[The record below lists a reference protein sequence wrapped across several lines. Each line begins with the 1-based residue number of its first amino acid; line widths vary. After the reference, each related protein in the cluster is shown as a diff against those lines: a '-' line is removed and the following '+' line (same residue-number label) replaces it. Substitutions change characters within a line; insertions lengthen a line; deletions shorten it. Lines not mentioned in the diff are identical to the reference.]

1 MAKFNRP
8 RKKGG
13 WANTKKYPHERHPA
27 NYVRKVGD
35 TIEYL
40 TFTHSPEVEYDKAKI
55 SENVIN
61 ALLSGVPT
69 GHIRKGDNGKYYVR
83 TIPMAD
89 NVSKKEREANKQ
101 KGLKQG
107 EYRSY
112 AYPVVFV
119 GTRNALHS
127 EIVGEFEPV
136 PFDKARIETM
146 FKILPRKNVPVTGGK
161 GQYKKQNG
169 IKKPPK

>member
-1 MAKFNRP
+1 MSNNNRR
-8 RKKGG
+8 RKTSG

-27 NYVRKVGD
+27 NYVRKVGE

-40 TFTHSPEVEYDKAKI
+40 TFTHSPEIEYDKTKI
-55 SENVIN
+55 PENVIN
-61 ALLSGVPT
+61 SLLKGVPV
-69 GHIRKGDNGKYYVR
+69 GHIRKGENGNYYVR

-89 NVSKKEREANKQ
+89 NVSKKERDKAKQ
-101 KGLKQG
+101 AGKSRF
-107 EYRSY
+107 ETRSY

-146 FKILPRKNVPVTGGK
+146 FNILPRKNIPVTGGK
-161 GQYKKQNG
+161 GQYKKQAG
-169 IKKPPK
+169 TKKPPK